1 MPALLDSWPALVLLG
16 LILALPWLV
25 TWIKKTGWQGVKH
38 AEQSLKLVSAV
49 AVGPQQKVV
58 TVEVGL
64 GNHRKWLVL
73 GVTPQSIACLDS
85 WSDKHL
91 SQESPVGPPAPTFQ
105 EALQAHRPPTP

>member
-1 MPALLDSWPALVLLG
+1 MPTLLDSWPALALLG

-25 TWIKKTGWQGVKH
+25 TWIKKTGWQGGKH

-85 WSDKHL
+85 WSEKVLPQDP
-91 SQESPVGPPAPTFQ
+91 PVHPTSPTFH
-105 EALQAHRPPTP
+105 EALQAHIPPVP